1 MIPMS
6 FMKQSADLQPIED
19 TVFAVVSMAKQDIAE
34 HGADA
39 VVDATIGSLYD
50 EQGKLVAYQNVFD
63 HYNAIAKEV
72 KAAYAASFTG
82 NPGFRTQVRNWV
94 LQDQPVTLNTSVIAT
109 PGGTGAVNMTMINVL
124 EPGQTVILPEIC
136 WGSYNL
142 MAAQAGLKTAAYA
155 MFDGDHF
162 NLDSFEKVCRRVMS
176 EQGRLLAVINDPCH
190 NPTGYSMSLAEWRQ
204 VVRFLNELSEQGPCV
219 ILNDIA
225 YIDYSYKG
233 THSRDY
239 LSTLNELS
247 GNVLAVIAFSCSKT
261 LTSYGLRCGAALI
274 LGQNAQRVRE
284 AEIVFEKTARATW
297 SNIPNAAMEN
307 FTWITTENR
316 EAFEAEKQI
325 YVDLLKQRSGTFI
338 QEAAACGLVHY
349 PYKEGFFVTLQM
361 PDNALRDQ
369 YHQKLIDNHIYTV
382 KVNKG
387 IRVAVCSLSVAKVK
401 GLAERMKQILDS
413 LQ

>member
-6 FMKQSADLQPIED
+6 FMKQSANLQPIED

-50 EQGKLVAYQNVFD
+50 ECGKLVAYQNVFD

-82 NPGFRTQVRNWV
+82 NPGYRAQVKNWV
-94 LQDQPVTLNTSVIAT
+94 LQDQPIHLNTSVIAT

-124 EPGQTVILPEIC
+124 EPGQTVVLPEIC

-142 MAAQAGLKTAAYA
+142 MAAQAGLQTAAYS

-162 NLDSFEKVCRRVMS
+162 NLPSFKETCRRVMAD
-176 EQGRLLAVINDPCH
+176 QGRLLAVINDPCH
-190 NPTGYSMSLAEWRQ
+190 NPTGYSMTLDEWQQ

-225 YIDYSYKG
+225 YIDYSYQG
-233 THSRDY
+233 QHSRDY
-239 LSTLNELS
+239 LNCLNAMNE
-247 GNVLAVIAFSCSKT
+247 NVLTVIAFSCSKT

-274 LGQNAQRVRE
+274 LGQDEQRVRE

-297 SNIPNAAMEN
+297 SKIPNAAMGN

-316 EAFEAEKQI
+316 AAFESEKQI
-325 YVDLLKQRSGTFI
+325 YVDLLKQRSALFT
-338 QEAAACGLVHY
+338 QEADACGLAYY
-349 PYKEGFFVTLQM
+349 PYKEGFFVTLKT
-361 PDNALRDQ
+361 PDNNLRDQ
-369 YHQKLIDNHIYTV
+369 YHEKLIANHIYTV

-401 GLAERMKQILDS
+401 GLAERMKQILS
-413 LQ
+413 TLQ

>member
-94 LQDQPVTLNTSVIAT
+94 LQDQPIKLNASVIAT

-124 EPGQTVILPEIC
+124 EAGQTVVLPEIC

-142 MAAQAGLKTAAYA
+142 MAAQARLKTASYA

-162 NLDSFEKVCRRVMS
+162 NFASFESVCRQVMS

-190 NPTGYSMSLAEWRQ
+190 NPTGYSMSLTEWRQ
-204 VVRFLNELSEQGPCV
+204 IVHFLNELSKQGPCV

-225 YIDYSYKG
+225 YIDYSYQG
-233 THSRDY
+233 LHSRDY
-239 LSTLNELS
+239 LSCLNEINE
-247 GNVLAVIAFSCSKT
+247 NVLAVIAFSCSKT

-274 LGQNAQRVRE
+274 LGQNARRVRE

-316 EAFEAEKQI
+316 AGFEAEKQR
-325 YVDLLKQRSGTFI
+325 YVDLLKQRSQCFI
-338 QEAAACGLVHY
+338 EEAAACGLLCY

-361 PDNALRDQ
+361 KDNALRDQ

-387 IRVAVCSLSVAKVK
+387 IRVALCSLSLSKVQ
-401 GLAERMKQILDS
+401 GLAGRMKAILDS